1 MNARHANG
9 SCAGR
14 NFQQWIA
21 KLGKGCLCPGG
32 IGVGTAL
39 CLNPVPV
46 VGI

>member
-1 MNARHANG
+1 MGHVLGGTSSSG
-9 SCAGR
+9 S
-14 NFQQWIA
+14 A